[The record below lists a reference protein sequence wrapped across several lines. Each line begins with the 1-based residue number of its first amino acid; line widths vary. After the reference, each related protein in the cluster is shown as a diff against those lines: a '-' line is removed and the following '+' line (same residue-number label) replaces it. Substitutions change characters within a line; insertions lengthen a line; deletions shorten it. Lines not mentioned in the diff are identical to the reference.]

1 MHLTAAAGAALAAT
15 SMHPE
20 TLRNVGRAPVWRR
33 RVYGH
38 RKDLIFRRRGQ
49 VRAYGADDD

>member
-1 MHLTAAAGAALAAT
+1 MHLTAAAGAALAAP